1 MYDVLIVGAGPAGS
15 TAAKI
20 LAESGYKVMLAEKF
34 KMPRYKSC
42 SGQLIKKSL
51 DLMVKYFGESV
62 PESVTCAPM
71 ENRGMIFTN
80 DTGETFK
87 FEQKGLNV
95 WRSSFD
101 MWLLK
106 SAERSGAVVRD
117 STDVISLEICKNAVT
132 ATLKGEK
139 TYKETAKY
147 VLDCEGAV
155 CSLKKKL
162 LKRDL

>member
-51 DLMVKYFGESV
+51 DLIVKYFGESV
-62 PESVTCAPM
+62 PKSVTCAPM

-101 MWLLK
+101 MWLAK
-106 SAERSGAVVRD
+106 SAEKSGAVVCD
-117 STDVISLEICKNAVT
+117 STDVVSLEAR
-132 ATLKGEK
+132 K
-139 TYKETAKY
+139 TT
-147 VLDCEGAV
+147 
-155 CSLKKKL
+155 S
-162 LKRDL
+162 RQR